1 MDYLLA
7 CETNTVFFWLPLSGT
22 EGVPTPKR
30 SPKLK
35 RKNTGGSFFSSTTYS
50 KKKSFLTWSPVSFQ
64 IKKK

>member
-35 RKNTGGSFFSSTTYS
+35 RKTPVGPFFHLPLTQ